1 MVRETNRQANKWT
14 DLTIYHILLKI
25 TFHEISDLCSGWW
38 SHLETHNNY
47 DGGALSRRVAEKRV
61 SRVRSVDTEQY
72 DFGFSKVFLKSW
84 DLRNFASSTSFHEMQ
99 SGAPSTLQTYKLLF
113 GKRYLNAIF

>member
-1 MVRETNRQANKWT
+1 MVRETNRQAKKWT

-47 DGGALSRRVAEKRV
+47 DGGALSRRVAQGRV
-61 SRVRSVDTEQY
+61 RDAEERVRAAAEEGLQVRSVDTKKQ
-72 DFGFSKVFLKSW
+72 
-84 DLRNFASSTSFHEMQ
+84 NFVS
-99 SGAPSTLQTYKLLF
+99 LF
-113 GKRYLNAIF
+113 VLV